1 MRMNKVL
8 LNSNSM
14 EIRRIIVLFL
24 AIHFSLLCF
33 SQTRVQSR
41 DVRRISGKAYLISNG
56 YQYEIRENVLLAK
69 LKEGKKQVRDDI
81 QLIQSHPFGILEI
94 AVPDSITVE
103 KYINVLDNSGDFE
116 YVEYD
121 TYPESCMIANDYY
134 INQQWG
140 INKIDVDDA
149 WDITTGSQSVKVAV
163 IERVGFE
170 TNHPDLNLSVSDGI
184 DYVSSNFQ
192 NPADSHGTIVAGI
205 IGAKTNNSIGVA
217 GIAGGNNS
225 AGSKIIPYRISST
238 VHVIDA
244 INDAVTKGVKVIN
257 ISLSISSGTSICQA
271 INNAYNN
278 GVTIVCASGNDNSS
292 QMCYPASDEH
302 TIAVGSIDSFNY
314 KSDFS
319 NYGNGLDLVA
329 PGENIRSTATASDN
343 YYMSDYGTSFAA
355 PFVSGVAAL
364 MLSVNPGLT
373 PDEIRSIL
381 NSSAIKIN
389 PNIYAY
395 NSNGWNDQ
403 VGYGLVDAYKAVL
416 NSLSISGSTIPCD
429 NSVYS
434 ISNLPS
440 GYTVTWAWSTPC
452 GPILHQ
458 NTPSTNMCTLDK
470 NGYDY
475 IKNTIVATIK
485 KNGTTLRSLTKF
497 VDTGS
502 NFSGYYSQAA
512 HQYTNWYYPGTSYTL
527 FGSGETIYLY
537 RGSTITLTS
546 SKFVGA
552 TMSYSGTTPLGWT
565 HNGNTVSFHFSFR
578 DINDPY
584 SPRYIQ
590 NPASLTITGTYP
602 SSCECFQFTV
612 IGQLPQGYTL
622 TSDGDSPDLDLNI
635 SSSSDQT
642 YNVTCGATDGWE
654 LSVVDSATGET
665 IYRSHVDGTEKTLNT
680 AGWKSGV
687 YIIKATVGNQVQTQK
702 LSVKK

>member
-1 MRMNKVL
+1 
-8 LNSNSM
+8 
-14 EIRRIIVLFL
+14 
-24 AIHFSLLCF
+24 
-33 SQTRVQSR
+33 
-41 DVRRISGKAYLISNG
+41 
-56 YQYEIRENVLLAK
+56 
-69 LKEGKKQVRDDI
+69 
-81 QLIQSHPFGILEI
+81 
-94 AVPDSITVE
+94 
-103 KYINVLDNSGDFE
+103 
-116 YVEYD
+116 
-121 TYPESCMIANDYY
+121 
-134 INQQWG
+134 
-140 INKIDVDDA
+140 
-149 WDITTGSQSVKVAV
+149 
-163 IERVGFE
+163 
-170 TNHPDLNLSVSDGI
+170 
-184 DYVSSNFQ
+184 
-192 NPADSHGTIVAGI
+192 
-205 IGAKTNNSIGVA
+205 
-217 GIAGGNNS
+217 
-225 AGSKIIPYRISST
+225 
-238 VHVIDA
+238 
-244 INDAVTKGVKVIN
+244 
-257 ISLSISSGTSICQA
+257 
-271 INNAYNN
+271 
-278 GVTIVCASGNDNSS
+278 
-292 QMCYPASDEH
+292 
-302 TIAVGSIDSFNY
+302 
-314 KSDFS
+314 
-319 NYGNGLDLVA
+319 
-329 PGENIRSTATASDN
+329 
-343 YYMSDYGTSFAA
+343 
-355 PFVSGVAAL
+355 
-364 MLSVNPGLT
+364 
-373 PDEIRSIL
+373 
-381 NSSAIKIN
+381 
-389 PNIYAY
+389 
-395 NSNGWNDQ
+395 
-403 VGYGLVDAYKAVL
+403 
-416 NSLSISGSTIPCD
+416 
-429 NSVYS
+429 
-434 ISNLPS
+434 
-440 GYTVTWAWSTPC
+440 
-452 GPILHQ
+452 
-458 NTPSTNMCTLDK
+458 MCTLDK